1 MSLAGGNVLLDGAQ
15 TTGYIRVGSAA
26 QRNNNINISG
36 SNTLAVIKAGFTGS
50 YADGTA
56 AGDNGFILE
65 RNLTSTKFHVGS
77 GTEYIRFDGTNID
90 ISAAN
95 FSVTASDVNIA
106 AGNSISIDTPD
117 FELSSTQKSMSLG
130 YDTNSDVGINIVGG
144 DPSTIFFGSK
154 TSPPLKLVA
163 DDQAGVNEYFLAT
176 NNKAFGDTTVGVII
190 GSDAGVQ
197 KLELYKDANEF
208 FTYSSD
214 NGFDLRTTK
223 LDITTGAGLTISG
236 VDGSTAANNKILL
249 GSATSVDAGE
259 GIFMDGGGNFR
270 VGDATS
276 GGSNFLKF
284 TSGGSLQI
292 KSDNIDITS
301 TAFELVANTDD
312 LQISSTHKSMSLAGQ
327 KIVIEGSSTNG
338 SLKIGGVSS
347 VTDTT
352 GANKGFYAEGDGDFI
367 AKAGANKYI
376 QFNGGD
382 LDVKTDKLQI
392 DASDFEVSSTEA
404 SMSLGEGKIK
414 LIGASTSTIT
424 VGAASSI
431 TLSDDGTDRFIA
443 VGKSNFSDLDQSTAG
458 FIVGTDNGTPKFEV
472 AVNSSNYISLNG
484 SNLDIKTSNFNL
496 TGTSGTISL
505 GTLANASDV
514 ADTSTGFHVDSSGNV
529 LIKAG
534 TANTGYIRAGLSSII
549 MKSSDFFLGDA
560 TNHISGSG
568 GNMNIKSVNFE
579 LDAGNLEISSANVS
593 MSLGEGKIR
602 LVGGSTSTITVADN
616 FKISSDGTDEFL
628 AIGSK
633 TSFTHFDQS
642 TAGVIMGVDD
652 TTTKFEVVG
661 NSSNYLSFNGTA
673 FDIKS
678 QTFDLN
684 ATSIIIDSS
693 GDSGAGVIRL
703 GGSGGPSTPTEDVAG
718 IYMDG
723 GGALNVYGDASNYLR
738 FDGGS
743 VDIRTDEILIQTA
756 GTNKLKLSAD
766 GSNTPTFA
774 MGATLN
780 TSVAGTNKGIFMNG
794 EGDFL
799 LRGNASN
806 FFKFDAS
813 GNTIEIKSD
822 TFDLDASTI
831 VMDSAG
837 TGKIAL
843 GASPPS
849 DHTSGTGFYVD
860 GDGNLLLGSTGG
872 SFIQYAA
879 SSGHITINSQ
889 IFNLFT
895 STLVIDSST
904 NNGKIA
910 LGATPNSSVGG
921 TNKGVYM
928 DGTGDFLVRGDADNF
943 LKFDAGGN
951 TLEIKSDTFDLATN
965 NLVIDSGTNSGK
977 IALGSSP
984 PSDYNSGTGFYADG
998 AGNFKIGNSEANN
1011 INFDGTDL
1019 QISSSLFLSG
1029 SMTVGTAESQSAQ
1042 PNSFISVGKP
1052 SSPTD
1057 NTSGVEVRKDYFATY
1072 TLTGGEIHACLD
1084 AKSNSCTGVDDTCTR
1099 EEYGNNLRYVV
1110 GCVAKPSYADTAGK
1124 PFLRTSYEVH
1134 KEATVLF
1141 TRLVSTAATTAD
1153 GLPDGTFDYQ
1163 SSIYGSA
1170 WGGHVGL
1177 KAEGSANNESGYIA
1191 IGSGLMTEIAYVTAQ
1206 VPSPLHSNVGAP
1218 VTDSQMKEMGG
1229 LIFWGSSVS
1238 IDGVG
1243 DQNCAYITAA
1253 FPSGQAGNYSVAG
1266 FGTTGN
1272 RDMTHGSGTSLR
1284 AKGLSVFGYN
1294 VTTVIRDCFNRG
1306 IFYENKANTP
1316 DKNPEDYVEAE
1327 SSSGK
1332 SPGDLCNDWS
1342 TGYPLIYV
1350 PLPMYQPHG
1359 DYPGT
1364 SVAQVNDNWAKSSRK
1379 IVAFDSTP
1387 VVTPMIM
1394 VGKGGKILAIDKD
1407 EVGAAAGVGYK
1418 IYSEFQTEREGGV
1431 AGYESIPSTFA

>member
-1 MSLAGGNVLLDGAQ
+1 M
-15 TTGYIRVGSAA
+15 
-26 QRNNNINISG
+26 
-36 SNTLAVIKAGFTGS
+36 
-50 YADGTA
+50 
-56 AGDNGFILE
+56 
-65 RNLTSTKFHVGS
+65 
-77 GTEYIRFDGTNID
+77 
-90 ISAAN
+90 
-95 FSVTASDVNIA
+95 
-106 AGNSISIDTPD
+106 
-117 FELSSTQKSMSLG
+117 
-130 YDTNSDVGINIVGG
+130 
-144 DPSTIFFGSK
+144 
-154 TSPPLKLVA
+154 
-163 DDQAGVNEYFLAT
+163 
-176 NNKAFGDTTVGVII
+176 
-190 GSDAGVQ
+190 
-197 KLELYKDANEF
+197 
-208 FTYSSD
+208 
-214 NGFDLRTTK
+214 
-223 LDITTGAGLTISG
+223 
-236 VDGSTAANNKILL
+236 
-249 GSATSVDAGE
+249 
-259 GIFMDGGGNFR
+259 
-270 VGDATS
+270 
-276 GGSNFLKF
+276 
-284 TSGGSLQI
+284 
-292 KSDNIDITS
+292 
-301 TAFELVANTDD
+301 
-312 LQISSTHKSMSLAGQ
+312 
-327 KIVIEGSSTNG
+327 
-338 SLKIGGVSS
+338 
-347 VTDTT
+347 
-352 GANKGFYAEGDGDFI
+352 
-367 AKAGANKYI
+367 
-376 QFNGGD
+376 
-382 LDVKTDKLQI
+382 
-392 DASDFEVSSTEA
+392 
-404 SMSLGEGKIK
+404 
-414 LIGASTSTIT
+414 
-424 VGAASSI
+424 
-431 TLSDDGTDRFIA
+431 
-443 VGKSNFSDLDQSTAG
+443 
-458 FIVGTDNGTPKFEV
+458 
-472 AVNSSNYISLNG
+472 
-484 SNLDIKTSNFNL
+484 
-496 TGTSGTISL
+496 
-505 GTLANASDV
+505 
-514 ADTSTGFHVDSSGNV
+514 DSSGNV

-549 MKSSDFFLGDA
+549 MKSSDFFLGDS

-661 NSSNYLSFNGTA
+661 NSANYLSFNGTA

-678 QTFDLN
+678 QTFDLD

-703 GGSGGPSTPTEDVAG
+703 GGSGGPSSPTADVAG

-831 VMDSAG
+831 IMDSAG

-849 DHTSGTGFYVD
+849 AHTSGTGFYVD

-977 IALGSSP
+977 IALGSTP
-984 PSDYNSGTGFYADG
+984 PTAYNSGTGFYADG
-998 AGNFKIGNSEANN
+998 AGNFKIGNSDANN

-1042 PNSFISVGKP
+1042 PDSFISVGKP
-1052 SSPTD
+1052 SSPHD
-1057 NTSGVEVRKDYFATY
+1057 NTTGVEVRKDYFATY
-1072 TLTGGEIHACLD
+1072 ALTGGEIHACID
-1084 AKSNSCTGVDDTCTR
+1084 SVSNTCTGVDNTCTR
-1099 EEYGNNLRYVV
+1099 PEFGNNLRFVV
-1110 GCVAKPSYADTAGK
+1110 GCVAKPSYADTAGQGY
-1124 PFLRTSYEVH
+1124 LRASFEVH
-1134 KEATVLF
+1134 KEATILF
-1141 TRLVSTAATTAD
+1141 TRLVSTAASTLN
-1153 GLPDGTFDYQ
+1153 GLPEDTFDYG
-1163 SSIYGSA
+1163 STTYGSA

-1177 KAEGSANNESGYIA
+1177 KADGSANNESGYIA

-1206 VPSPLHSNVGAP
+1206 VPSPVFGNTGAP
-1218 VTDSQMKEMGG
+1218 MSNSDYESMSG
-1229 LIFWGSSVS
+1229 LIFWNQNS
-1238 IDGVG
+1238 ITLDGVSATHG
-1243 DQNCAYITAA
+1243 CAYTVVA
-1253 FPSGQAGNYSVAG
+1253 FPNGQAGNYGVAG
-1266 FGTTGN
+1266 FGTTTD
-1272 RDMTHGSGTSLR
+1272 RDMIHNTGGRSKR
-1284 AKGLSVFGYN
+1284 AKGLSIFGYN
-1294 VTTVIRDCFNRG
+1294 VTTVIRDCFDRG

-1332 SPGDLCNDWS
+1332 SAGDLCNDWS

-1359 DYPGT
+1359 DAPGQ
-1364 SVAQVNDNWAKSSRK
+1364 SVNQVNDHWARSSRK
-1379 IVAFDSTP
+1379 IVTFDSTP

-1394 VGKGGKILAIDKD
+1394 VGKGGKILAVDKD

-1431 AGYESIPSTFA
+1431 AGYESIPSQFS